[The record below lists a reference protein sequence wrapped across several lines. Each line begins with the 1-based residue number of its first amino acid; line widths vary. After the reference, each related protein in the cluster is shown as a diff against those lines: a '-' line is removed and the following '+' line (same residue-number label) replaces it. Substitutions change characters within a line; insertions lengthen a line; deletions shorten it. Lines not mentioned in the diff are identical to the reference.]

1 MADFPL
7 GRRFWRA
14 HPTLTRATLL
24 GGLFATAFAIGIAWS
39 SWSLVCREGAC
50 PDPTQLDAFQ
60 PRQTSKLF
68 AADGRFIA
76 ELGLERRTLI
86 KLADIPKPVQQAF
99 IITCLLYT
107 SDAADEEDSV
117 DLGGRR

>member
-1 MADFPL
+1 MAANPFGP
-7 GRRFWRA
+7 RFWRA
-14 HPTLTRATLL
+14 RPKLTRWTLIT
-24 GGLFATAFAIGIAWS
+24 GLFALAFAIGLAWS

-76 ELGLERRTLI
+76 ELGL
-86 KLADIPKPVQQAF
+86 
-99 IITCLLYT
+99 
-107 SDAADEEDSV
+107 
-117 DLGGRR
+117 

>member
-1 MADFPL
+1 MADSPFGP
-7 GRRFWRA
+7 RFWRA
-14 HPTLTRATLL
+14 RPKLTRVTLIS
-24 GGLFATAFAIGIAWS
+24 GLSGLVLVMAVAWP

-86 KLADIPKPVQQAF
+86 KLTDIPKPVQQAF
-99 IITCLLYT
+99 IIT
-107 SDAADEEDSV
+107 EDK
-117 DLGGRR
+117 R